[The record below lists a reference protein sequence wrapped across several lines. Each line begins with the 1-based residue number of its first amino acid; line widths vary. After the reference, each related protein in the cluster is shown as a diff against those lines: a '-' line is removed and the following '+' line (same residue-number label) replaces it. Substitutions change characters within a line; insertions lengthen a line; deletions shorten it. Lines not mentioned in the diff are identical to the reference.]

1 MVARNRSLPMA
12 SALFLL
18 SGIAVAWEPIDRL
31 HGPGR
36 PKEWTAELEDVCF
49 AAQESGATLPSL
61 FGVQFT
67 RRTFVVSLYAG
78 SGRLTLGA
86 LPYRQDAWYPPDEPG
101 EI

>member
-1 MVARNRSLPMA
+1 MVAPNRSLLVVWT
-12 SALFLL
+12 SFALTAITL
-18 SGIAVAWEPIDRL
+18 AREPIDRL
-31 HGPGR
+31 YGPGR

-49 AAQESGATLPSL
+49 AAQESGTPLPSL
-61 FGVQFT
+61 FGVLFT
-67 RRTFVVSLYAG
+67 RRTFVVSLDAG

>member
-1 MVARNRSLPMA
+1 MVARNRSLQVA
-12 SALFLL
+12 SVLFLL
-18 SGIAVAWEPIDRL
+18 SSIAVAQEPIDRL
-31 HGPGR
+31 LGPMR

-49 AAQESGATLPSL
+49 AAQESGVPVPSL

-86 LPYRQDAWYPPDEPG
+86 LPYRQDAWYPPAEPG